1 MDLHRLSIVE
11 LRRRLVDGKI
21 APSDIAEAIVYLLG
35 ASFVTGQV
43 IFVDGGRHI
52 RMGGNT

>member
-1 MDLHRLSIVE
+1 VAE
-11 LRRRLVDGKI
+11 LPLKRRGYPD
-21 APSDIAEAIVYLLG
+21 DIADAVVYLLG

-52 RMGGNT
+52 RLGGTT